1 MNKKILTCGLS
12 ILLLCLP
19 LSVNA
24 TEVFITIDENGNRI
38 FSDIPSTKS
47 RKHKIKEIS
56 IIPAIKVNKTTATAI
71 DNEEL
76 STTYQQLTIIGPTTE
91 SNIGRENLGNFV
103 VSAQS
108 DPVLSANDEAVL
120 LFDGEEIST
129 GKQMNWKINSADR
142 GAHRLQVIIRNQ
154 NNQKQIIS
162 SPIVTVYVKR

>member
-19 LSVNA
+19 LSANA

-38 FSDIPSTKS
+38 FSDIPSKKS
-47 RKHKIKEIS
+47 RTHKIKEIS

-71 DNEEL
+71 DDKDL
-76 STTYQQLTIIGPTTE
+76 STTYQQLTIIGPATE
-91 SNIGRENLGNFV
+91 SNIGREKLGNFV

-108 DPVLSANDEAVL
+108 DPSLSPNDDAVL
-120 LFDGEEIST
+120 LFDDEEISA
-129 GKQMNWKINSADR
+129 GKQMNWQINSADR